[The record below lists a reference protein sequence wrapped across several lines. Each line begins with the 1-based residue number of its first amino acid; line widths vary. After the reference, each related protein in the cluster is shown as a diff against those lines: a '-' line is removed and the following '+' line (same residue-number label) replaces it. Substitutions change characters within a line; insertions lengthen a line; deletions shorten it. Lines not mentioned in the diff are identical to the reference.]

1 LTTIYHDLT
10 LTLSP
15 EIILVPADRPPEFE
29 ESKSISR
36 GDPYNLTTITFGTH
50 TGTHIDVPKHFYD
63 DGLTIDRLDLDHL
76 IGPARVIEIK
86 DRRPITR
93 VDLEKHAIQPKE
105 IILLKTDNSS
115 LITGDRFDPGFTFLA
130 PDAARYLVEVGILTL
145 GFDYFSVEDLNSAV
159 PEVHYL
165 LLSNNIVIIEGL
177 DLSLVGPGEFRM
189 VALPL
194 KIKDGNG
201 SPTRVILIEEK

>member
-1 LTTIYHDLT
+1 MTTIYHDLT
-10 LTLSP
+10 LPLAP
-15 EIILVPADRPPEFE
+15 QMIVLPADRPPEFE

-36 GDPYNLTTITFGTH
+36 GDPYNLTTIT

-63 DGLTIDRLDLDHL
+63 DGLTVDLLDLDHL
-76 IGPARVIEIK
+76 LGPVRVIEIRG
-86 DRRPITR
+86 RRIIDKA
-93 VDLEKHAIQPKE
+93 DLEKHAIQPKE

-115 LITGDRFDPGFTFLA
+115 LITGDKFDPGFTYLA
-130 PDAARYLVEVGILTL
+130 PDAARYLADVGIRTL
-145 GFDYFSVEDLNSAV
+145 GFDYLSVEDLNSAV

-165 LLSNNIVIIEGL
+165 LLSNGVIIIEGL
-177 DLSLVGPGEFRM
+177 DLSVVGPGEFRM